1 MSSPPKPWEQS
12 GAESASTA
20 PSVATAPAPTLPT
33 TAAANAGVAGDNHT
47 LANPNTT
54 MVSNSGVGG
63 YGMGGYGGMGSYGGY
78 GGYGGMGGYGSMGG
92 MGSYGGYGGYG
103 GGYGGMGSY
112 GGYGGMQGYGG
123 MGGYGMGGP
132 MGQQNPLSLTQ
143 QLDASTRSTF
153 QLVESLVGA
162 FGGFARM
169 LESTYF
175 ATHSSFMAVLG
186 VMDQFGMLRSSL
198 TSAVG
203 STFAYDGLRR
213 LISRAT
219 GQPMSVNKGDLDAG
233 NFAEYEKRSR
243 ISKRS
248 LLMFFAII
256 VGLPYLMTKIIRS
269 IASRQRRL
277 TAQQNMEAYSNPQN
291 ASGGPSGPGQA
302 MRAVGM
308 EFAQAQYDFTGET
321 KAELSFK
328 RGDVVAV
335 SSKVDVWGKPSE
347 WWRGTAQDGREGLF
361 PANYVSAIKPG
372 QNPQAVVAHSA
383 ATAAQAVNAAEFLK
397 AESTL

>member
-1 MSSPPKPWEQS
+1 MGGY
-12 GAESASTA
+12 GAGSYGMGGYG
-20 PSVATAPAPTLPT
+20 
-33 TAAANAGVAGDNHT
+33 AGGYGAGGYGAGGYGAGGYGT
-47 LANPNTT
+47 
-54 MVSNSGVGG
+54 GG
-63 YGMGGYGGMGSYGGY
+63 YGMGGYGMGGY
-78 GGYGGMGGYGSMGG
+78 GMGGYGM
-92 MGSYGGYGGYG
+92 GGYGM
-103 GGYGGMGSY
+103 GGY
-112 GGYGGMQGYGG
+112 G

-132 MGQQNPLSLTQ
+132 MGQQAPMSLTQ

-213 LISRAT
+213 LASRIT
-219 GQPMSVNKGDLDAG
+219 GRPVDVNKNDLDAG
-233 NFAEYEKRSR
+233 HFAEYERRSR

-248 LLMFFAII
+248 LLLFLAVV
-256 VGLPYLMTKIIRS
+256 VGLPYLMTKAIRS

-277 TAQQNMEAYSNPQN
+277 TAQQLSRAGSG
-291 ASGGPSGPGQA
+291 AGGPGGA

-308 EFAQAQYDFTGET
+308 EFVQAQYDFAGESKT
-321 KAELSFK
+321 ELSFK
-328 RGDVVAV
+328 RGDLLAV
-335 SSKVDVWGKPSE
+335 TSKVDIWGKPSE
-347 WWRGTAQDGREGLF
+347 WWRGTAQDGREGIF
-361 PANYVSAIKPG
+361 PATYVSAIQPG
-372 QNPQAVVAHSA
+372 QNPQALA
-383 ATAAQAVNAAEFLK
+383 AASVGAADKAINAAIFAQAEG
-397 AESTL
+397 TL

>member
-1 MSSPPKPWEQS
+1 
-12 GAESASTA
+12 
-20 PSVATAPAPTLPT
+20 
-33 TAAANAGVAGDNHT
+33 
-47 LANPNTT
+47 
-54 MVSNSGVGG
+54 
-63 YGMGGYGGMGSYGGY
+63 MGGYGGM
-78 GGYGGMGGYGSMGG
+78 
-92 MGSYGGYGGYG
+92 
-103 GGYGGMGSY
+103 
-112 GGYGGMQGYGG
+112 GG

-186 VMDQFGMLRSSL
+186 VMDQFGMLRSSI

-256 VGLPYLMTKIIRS
+256 VGLPYLMTKVIRS

-277 TAQQNMEAYSNPQN
+277 TAQQNMEAVRDLQGV
-291 ASGGPSGPGQA
+291 SGGLAGPGQA

-308 EFAQAQYDFTGET
+308 EFVQAQYDFKGET
-321 KAELSFK
+321 KAELSLK

-347 WWRGTAQDGREGLF
+347 WWRGTTQDGREGLF
-361 PANYVSAIKPG
+361 PASYATAIKPG
-372 QNPQAVVAHSA
+372 QNPQAAAAQSA
-383 ATAAQAVNAAEFLK
+383 ANAAQLVNTAEFLK
-397 AESTL
+397 SEHTLT